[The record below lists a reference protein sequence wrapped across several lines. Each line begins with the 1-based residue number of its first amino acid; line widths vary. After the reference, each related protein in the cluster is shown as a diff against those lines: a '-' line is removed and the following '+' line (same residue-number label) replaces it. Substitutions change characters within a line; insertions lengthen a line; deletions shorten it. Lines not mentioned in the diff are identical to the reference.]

1 MAPRQFVCANWS
13 ADNTDCK
20 KSGKYTCKSC
30 HLVVYCS
37 SDCQKS
43 HWALHKID
51 CKSPLGNEAWRPGWV
66 LERRDPK
73 FMVKFGSIFPSFS
86 DNQCLWGNVPAI
98 DVLQLESNEG
108 VGYGKQ
114 LNLLFAA
121 SGDLRN
127 VVKTIAQVPDG
138 YTKPIEVT
146 INDHD
151 LDVVARNVIILLI
164 ALVSDNADE
173 AVDCIIHVWYSAL
186 IRKSDLDMLQHKVR
200 PLIESACEKIKD
212 KDMNSLLGKTW
223 RFSKGSLRLVLP
235 KSFWDRL
242 LAYVSIP
249 EGLTA
254 ERASCI
260 RTAVTLARS
269 KKDHL
274 DLHLIFQSPFRRVAK
289 QRFRQDGLLLPFGA
303 PRYEF
308 QEPNPTL
315 FHDTSSWPMADCA
328 DPLQG
333 WSSKDVEDSS
343 SGPASADI
351 YGKLYNHIHTV
362 LRAFL
367 SRITDSQVSFR
378 LFCKKTYVLSN
389 FLESKYFDRIEV
401 SNMSDNCFDGIRL
414 TVFLMG
420 HLLHTTLTNP
430 HATLITLFRNA
441 IPEFLSSQ
449 DVTAAMFTDHPETRL
464 MRASIAGRAIAN
476 GYEYLPDHHMS
487 DPTAI
492 QWVYAQANLTNYDA
506 VFERFM
512 IEVRLPDIKR
522 ILKMIVKEKHTVIE
536 KWPFRPKLRHGQ
548 PGAME
553 EFVRLNNEVVFAKDR
568 YVEWRRC

>member
-1 MAPRQFVCANWS
+1 MATPQFVCANWS
-13 ADNTDCK
+13 ADNTGCK
-20 KSGKYTCKSC
+20 KFGKYTCNVC
-30 HLVVYCS
+30 HLVVYCG

-73 FMVKFGSIFPSFS
+73 FMVKLGSIYPSFAEEKR
-86 DNQCLWGNVPAI
+86 LWGNIPAI
-98 DVLQLESNEG
+98 DGLQLESNEG
-108 VGYGKQ
+108 VGHGKQ

-146 INDHD
+146 INDND
-151 LDVVARNVIILLI
+151 LDVVARNAIILLI

-186 IRKSDLDMLQHKVR
+186 IRKSDLDMLQQ
-200 PLIESACEKIKD
+200 
-212 KDMNSLLGKTW
+212 KTW
-223 RFSKGSLRLVLP
+223 RFEKGSLRLVLP

-254 ERASCI
+254 DQASCI

-269 KKDHL
+269 KRDYL
-274 DLHLIFQSPFRRVAK
+274 DLHLIFQSPSRRVAK

-303 PRYEF
+303 PRHEF

-315 FHDTSSWPMADCA
+315 FHVRNVWPMASSA

-333 WSSKDVEDSS
+333 WSLKDVEDSS

-378 LFCKKTYVLSN
+378 LFCDTTLVLTS
-389 FLESKYFDRIEV
+389 FLESGYFDRIEVRRWCLKLGHV
-401 SNMSDNCFDGIRL
+401 SNMSDNCFNGIHQTL
-414 TVFLMG
+414 FLIG
-420 HLLHTTLTNP
+420 FLLQPPLANP

-441 IPEFLSSQ
+441 IPETLSRQ
-449 DVTAAMFTDHPETRL
+449 DVTAALFTDHPETRL
-464 MRASIAGRAIAN
+464 MRASIAHRAIAN

-487 DPTAI
+487 DPKVI
-492 QWVYAQANLTNYDA
+492 QWVYAQANLSNYDA

-512 IEVRLPDIKR
+512 MEVGFSE
-522 ILKMIVKEKHTVIE
+522 LKELFRVVMKEKHTVIE
-536 KWPFRPKLRHGQ
+536 KWPFRSKLRHGQ